1 MGRNLIGLLIAEVSD
16 RRREGS
22 VGDLRPSITD
32 ATMSR
37 DENLVLGVD
46 PGTAITGYGLVWGE
60 GDDLR
65 LVDYGA
71 ITTSSDEALPQ
82 RLQEIYR
89 QLTALIQERQP
100 AAAAVEKLF
109 FSRNVRTALS
119 VGQARGVTLLAMAN
133 AQLTIH
139 EYTPLE
145 IKQAVVGYG
154 RATKEQV
161 QEMVKMLLGLDSVPQ
176 PDDAAD
182 AIAVAICHI
191 HSARMKSLA
200 KKAEETG
207 GT

>member
-1 MGRNLIGLLIAEVSD
+1 
-16 RRREGS
+16 
-22 VGDLRPSITD
+22 
-32 ATMSR
+32 MSEN
-37 DENLVLGVD
+37 ENLVLGID

-65 LVDYGA
+65 LVDYGV
-71 ITTSSDEALPQ
+71 ITTPSDESQPQ

-100 AAAAVEKLF
+100 AEAAVEKLF
-109 FSRNVRTALS
+109 FSRNVRTALN
-119 VGQARGVTLLAMAN
+119 VGQARGVALLAIVN
-133 AQLTIH
+133 AGIAVH

-145 IKQAVVGYG
+145 VKQAVVGYG

-161 QEMVKMLLGLDSVPQ
+161 QEMVKVLLGLDTVPQ

-191 HSARMKSLA
+191 HSARMKTLIQSSN
-200 KKAEETG
+200 AEEIEER
-207 GT
+207 